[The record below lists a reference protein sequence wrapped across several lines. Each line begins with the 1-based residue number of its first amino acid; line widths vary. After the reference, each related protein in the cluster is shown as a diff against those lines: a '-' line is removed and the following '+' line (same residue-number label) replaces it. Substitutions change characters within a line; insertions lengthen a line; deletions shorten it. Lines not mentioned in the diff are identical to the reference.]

1 MVMTFLI
8 YTNLI
13 LLKGETMKKLVKI
26 ERISRGMAL
35 AQDVLDRD
43 GKLLIGTSTF
53 LTNELLYKIKTLT
66 SYNSLLIYFPD
77 TKIDVIVETE
87 SHKRVKLHSNQIQIS
102 DVQKK
107 LEIKQKLKEVEDTIE
122 KSFHS
127 LSINEN
133 DTKAKEEIEFAVEDI
148 KKNISASMEL
158 LEEITEIRNVDEYL
172 YNHSLNVA
180 ILSHL
185 IGKWLKLPEE
195 DLEILIKAGLLHDI
209 GKLKIDPLVLNK
221 PGRLN
226 DAEFEIMKK
235 HSSHS
240 YKMLKKAGYDNNNIL
255 KAVIFHHEKEDGS
268 GYPLGISGK
277 QIPIHA
283 RILSVADIFDAM
295 TSERVYKK
303 RISPFKVLEM
313 FQNQTFGKLDLA
325 ITMIFVKKFSEYYI
339 GSHVTLSNGEKAK
352 IVSLNHYEINKPLLA
367 LDDGNFIDIS
377 KIRNLEII
385 DFVSFQEMAKEALK
399 NEEKKK

>member
-1 MVMTFLI
+1 
-8 YTNLI
+8 
-13 LLKGETMKKLVKI
+13 MKKLVKI
-26 ERISRGMAL
+26 DRITRGMSL
-35 AQDVLDRD
+35 AQDILDRD
-43 GKLLIGTSTF
+43 GKLLIGSSSF
-53 LTNELLYKIKTLT
+53 LSDELIYKIKTLT
-66 SYNSLLIYFPD
+66 SYNSLLIHFPN

-87 SHKRVKLHSNQIQIS
+87 AKKRIKLHSNQIQIA

-107 LEIKQKLKEVEDTIE
+107 LEIKKKLKEVEVTIE

-127 LSINEN
+127 LSLNEN
-133 DTKAKEEIEFAVEDI
+133 DTKAKEDIDFAVEDI
-148 KKNISASMEL
+148 KKNISANMEL

-180 ILSHL
+180 ILANL
-185 IGKWLKLPEE
+185 IGKWLELPEQ

-209 GKLKIDPLVLNK
+209 GKLHIDPLVLNK
-221 PGRLN
+221 PGKLN
-226 DAEFEIMKK
+226 DKEFEVMKK
-235 HSSHS
+235 HSSYS
-240 YKMLKKAGYDNNNIL
+240 YKILKKAGYKNEKIL

-303 RISPFKVLEM
+303 RVSPFKVLEM
-313 FQNQTFGKLDLA
+313 FQNQTFGKLDLS

-367 LDDGNFIDIS
+367 LNDGNFIDIS

-399 NEEKKK
+399 NEEENNK

>member
-1 MVMTFLI
+1 MTFLFF
-8 YTNLI
+8 TNLI

-87 SHKRVKLHSNQIQIS
+87 SNKRIKLHSNQIQIA
-102 DVQKK
+102 DIQKK
-107 LEIKQKLKEVEDTIE
+107 IEIKKKLKEVEDTIE

-195 DLEILIKAGLLHDI
+195 DLEILIKSGLLHDI

-235 HSSHS
+235 HSSLS
-240 YKMLKKAGYDNNNIL
+240 YKMLKKAGYDDNNIL
-255 KAVIFHHEKEDGS
+255 KAVIFHHEKEDGT
-268 GYPLGISGK
+268 GYPLGIAGK

-313 FQNQTFGKLDLA
+313 FQNQTFGKLDLS